1 MTIKKIIKKWD
12 TNTLNLF
19 NKQKEDIMA
28 AKRNADIEINKLFIL
43 VGGKENLLSEDAELA
58 AMYDNNNKIYNEGI
72 KEIDSFIELGGIE
85 IQYDTSKFEKNSQT
99 LLEQLNAMRKQRATL
114 INKIKNMNQ

>member
-43 VGGKENLLSEDAELA
+43 VGGKENLLSEDSELA